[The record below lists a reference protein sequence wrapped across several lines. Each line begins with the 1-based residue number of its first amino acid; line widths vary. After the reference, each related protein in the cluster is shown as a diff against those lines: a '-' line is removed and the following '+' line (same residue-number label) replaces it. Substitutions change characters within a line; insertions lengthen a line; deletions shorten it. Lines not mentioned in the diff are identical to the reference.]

1 MRPVRLLPFL
11 LLAALNVWAQSDRP
25 ADLQPLPAVP
35 PPPPGMEAFD
45 EALEPQVTIVKKET
59 ETREEYRIK
68 GKLYM
73 IKVTPVR
80 GAPFYLVDFQGNG
93 NFIEAD
99 TVGPVTKPPMWVIH
113 SW

>member
-1 MRPVRLLPFL
+1 MRSLLPLL
-11 LLAALNVWAQSDRP
+11 LLAALPVWAQKG
-25 ADLQPLPAVP
+25 DLQPLPAVP

-45 EALEPQVTIVKKET
+45 EALALEPQVTIVKREA

-73 IKVTPVR
+73 VKVTPAV
-80 GAPFYLVDFQGNG
+80 GPSYYLVDNQGDG
-93 NFIEAD
+93 QFIQAD
-99 TVGPVTKPPMWVIH
+99 ITHPVTKPPMWIIH

>member
-1 MRPVRLLPFL
+1 MRRLLPFAL
-11 LLAALNVWAQSDRP
+11 FAALPVWAQQ

-35 PPPPGMEAFD
+35 PPPPEMEAFD
-45 EALEPQVTIVKKET
+45 AAIEPQVTIVKQET

-73 IKVTPVR
+73 IKVTPAV
-80 GAPFYLVDFQGNG
+80 GPAYYLVDRHGDG
-93 NFIEAD
+93 VFIKAD
-99 TVGPVTKPPMWVIH
+99 SVQAEIRPPMWIIH

>member
-1 MRPVRLLPFL
+1 MRPGRLLPLL
-11 LLAALNVWAQSDRP
+11 LLAALNAWAQADRP

-45 EALEPQVTIVKKET
+45 ANLEPQVTIVRNET
-59 ETREEYRIK
+59 ETREEFRAN
-68 GKLYM
+68 GRLYM
-73 IKVTPVR
+73 VKVTPV
-80 GAPFYLVDFQGNG
+80 GGKPFYLVDFQGHG
-93 NFIEAD
+93 NFVEAD

>member
-1 MRPVRLLPFL
+1 MRRLIPLV
-11 LLAALNVWAQSDRP
+11 LLAALPVWAQN
-25 ADLQPLPAVP
+25 DLQPLPAVP

-45 EALEPQVTIVKKET
+45 AALEPQVTIVKAES
-59 ETREEYRIK
+59 ETREEFRIK

-73 IKVTPVR
+73 VKVTPAV
-80 GAPFYLVDFQGNG
+80 GPSYYLVDNQGDG

-99 TVGPVTKPPMWVIH
+99 IPNPVVKPPMWILH